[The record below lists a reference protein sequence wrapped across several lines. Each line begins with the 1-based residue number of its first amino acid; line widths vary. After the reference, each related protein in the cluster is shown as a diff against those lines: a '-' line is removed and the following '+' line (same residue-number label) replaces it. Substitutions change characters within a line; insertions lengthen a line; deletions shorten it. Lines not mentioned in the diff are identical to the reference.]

1 MVGRLIIGLL
11 VLVSALVGATVG
23 LLLVY
28 STDLPQVDQLEHYR
42 PSSITELY
50 DDQGRTIGSFALQR
64 RVVATY
70 DDYPPVMRQ
79 ALISIEDKD
88 FYRHWGINVWR
99 IAGAAYRDIRSG
111 GRVQGASTLTMQLAR
126 NLFLSPDRSFH
137 RKIQEALLAVQ
148 IERRF
153 TKPQIFTLY
162 ANQIYLGHGV
172 YGFEA
177 ASQFYFSKPAKK
189 LTLDE
194 AALLAGLPKSPTYYS
209 PITHPDHALKRR
221 NLVINSM
228 LEDGEI
234 TAQQA
239 AAAREQPVRLE
250 LAHDPD
256 SLAPYF
262 VEEIRR
268 YLEGK
273 YGSDQVHEGGLR
285 VYTSLD
291 MDLQRAAN
299 RALFDGL
306 AAYERRH
313 GWRGRL
319 QNVLTG
325 DVTLANYQHPD
336 WESDPEVNS
345 YVHALV
351 TAVTPAS
358 ASVRFGRYSATLTSA
373 DVAWT
378 RNAAV
383 RHPEARRYCLR
394 ESPGAESRT
403 GKRESAW
410 KKTPARKAHWS
421 QSTTPR
427 AKSKPWSADAIS
439 ISPSSTARPRRCAR
453 SGSSFKPYVYTA
465 AIDRGATP
473 DDTIL
478 DAPIS
483 FPMPAGPAYEPHNYD
498 EKFEG
503 TITLRRALAQSRN
516 IPALKLADNLGI
528 KTVIDYAHRFGITS
542 NIPPYLPVALGA
554 VEVTPME
561 QTSAFSVFPNDG
573 VHITPRYITKVTDYE
588 GRTLEENFP
597 DVKDVISARTARTM
611 TAMLREVVLH
621 GTGIAASTLKYPLA
635 GKTGTTNNFTD
646 AWFVGFSPSITCG
659 VWVGYD
665 EKKFLGAKETGARAA
680 LTYLDGFH
688 EGRSGGKRPGRIP
701 AAPGR
706 NAERVSTKLTRQTQ
720 LRQEMK
726 PTSRR
731 RCGDHC
737 MWERVS
743 DPSRPSAAR
752 QYYFFNA
759 AKLSS
764 RIRAASSTSALPIF
778 KGGDIRITLP

>member
-1 MVGRLIIGLL
+1 VKFQLQDSPASTSAEHKLVGRFVIGLL
-11 VLVSALVGATVG
+11 VLVSALVGATAG

-70 DDYPPVMRQ
+70 DDYPEILRQ
-79 ALISIEDKD
+79 ALVSIEDKD
-88 FYRHWGINVWR
+88 FYRHWGVNVWR
-99 IAGAAYRDIRSG
+99 IAGAAYRDIQSG

-137 RKIQEALLAVQ
+137 RKMQEALLAVQ

-177 ASQFYFSKPAKK
+177 ASEFYFSKPAKR

-194 AALLAGLPKSPTYYS
+194 AALLAGLPKSPSYYS

-228 LEDGEI
+228 LEDGDI
-234 TAQQA
+234 TAEQA
-239 AAAREQPVRLE
+239 AAARDLPVHLE
-250 LAHDPD
+250 LTHDPD

-268 YLEGK
+268 YLESK

-291 MDLQRAAN
+291 TDLQRAAN

-313 GWRGRL
+313 GWRGHL
-319 QNVLTG
+319 QNVLSG

-336 WESDPEVNS
+336 WEGDPEVNS
-345 YVHALV
+345 YVHSLV
-351 TAVTPAS
+351 VAVSAAS
-358 ASVRFGRYSATLTSA
+358 ATIKFGAYSATLAAA
-373 DVAWT
+373 DAAWT
-378 RNAAV
+378 RHKLPDILKPGDIVYVKILA
-383 RHPEARRYCLR
+383 PSPDGKARVSL
-394 ESPGAESRT
+394 EEDTGAEGALVAIDNAT
-403 GKRESAW
+403 GEI
-410 KKTPARKAHWS
+410 KAMVGGRDFNVS
-421 QSTTPR
+421 KFNR
-427 AKSKPWSADAIS
+427 ATQAL
-439 ISPSSTARPRRCAR
+439 RQV
-453 SGSSFKPYVYTA
+453 GSSFKPYVYTA

-473 DDTIL
+473 EDTIL
-478 DAPIS
+478 DAPVS
-483 FPMPAGPAYEPHNYD
+483 FPMSSGPAYEPHNYD

-503 TITLRRALAQSRN
+503 TITLQRALAQSRN
-516 IPALKLADNLGI
+516 IPALKLADSLGI

-554 VEVTPME
+554 VEITPME

-597 DVKDVISARTARTM
+597 DVKDAVSARTARTM
-611 TAMLREVVLH
+611 TAMLHEVVLH
-621 GTGIAASTLKYPLA
+621 GTAIAAASMNYPLA

-659 VWVGYD
+659 VWIGYD

-680 LTYLDGFH
+680 LPIWMEFMKAALA
-688 EGRSGGKRPGRIP
+688 GKDPGAFQSP
-701 AAPGR
+701 PESA
-706 NAERVSTKLTRQTQ
+706 
-720 LRQEMK
+720 
-726 PTSRR
+726 
-731 RCGDHC
+731 
-737 MWERVS
+737 
-743 DPSRPSAAR
+743 PSAHPVDTPDTAP
-752 QYYFFNA
+752 A
-759 AKLSS
+759 
-764 RIRAASSTSALPIF
+764 
-778 KGGDIRITLP
+778 GDETH

>member
-1 MVGRLIIGLL
+1 MVGRLVIGLL
-11 VLVSALVGATVG
+11 VLVSALVGATAG

-28 STDLPQVDQLEHYR
+28 STDLPQVGQLEYYR

-64 RVVATY
+64 RVVASY
-70 DDYPPVMRQ
+70 DDYPQVLRQ

-88 FYRHWGINVWR
+88 FYRHWGVDVRR
-99 IAGAAYRDIRSG
+99 IAGAAYRDIQSG

-137 RKIQEALLAVQ
+137 RKIQEAVLAVQ

-177 ASQFYFSKPAKK
+177 ASQFYFSKPAKR

-194 AALLAGLPKSPTYYS
+194 AALLAGLPKSPSYYS

-228 LEDGEI
+228 LEDGNI
-234 TAQQA
+234 TAEQA
-239 AAAREQPVRLE
+239 AEARDQPIRLE
-250 LAHDPD
+250 VAHDPD

-268 YLEGK
+268 YLEGR
-273 YGSDQVHEGGLR
+273 YGSDQVHEGGLK

-291 MDLQRAAN
+291 MDMQRAAN
-299 RALFDGL
+299 RAVFDGL
-306 AAYERRH
+306 PAYEPPH

-319 QNVLTG
+319 QNVLG
-325 DVTLANYQHPD
+325 GEVTLANYQHPD
-336 WESDPEVNS
+336 WDSDPEVNG

-358 ASVRFGRYSATLTSA
+358 ATIRFGRYSATLA
-373 DVAWT
+373 PGDAAWT
-378 RNAAV
+378 RRKLPDILQPGDIAYVKIVSLSDNKARVTLEEDSGVQGALVAIDNATGEIKAMV
-383 RHPEARRYCLR
+383 GGRDFNLSKFNRSTQALR
-394 ESPGAESRT
+394 QA
-403 GKRESAW
+403 
-410 KKTPARKAHWS
+410 
-421 QSTTPR
+421 
-427 AKSKPWSADAIS
+427 
-439 ISPSSTARPRRCAR
+439 
-453 SGSSFKPYVYTA
+453 GSSFKPYVYNA
-465 AIDRGATP
+465 AINRCGTP
-473 DDTIL
+473 DHPIL
-478 DAPIS
+478 DAPVT
-483 FPMPAGPAYEPHNYD
+483 FPVPSGPPYEPHNYD

-516 IPALKLADNLGI
+516 IPSLKLADSIGI

-542 NIPPYLPVALGA
+542 NIPPYLPVALSA

-561 QTSAFSVFPNDG
+561 PSSAYSVFPSDG

-597 DVKDVISARTARTM
+597 DVKDVVSARTARTM

-621 GTGIAASTLKYPLA
+621 GTAIAASSMKYPLA

-646 AWFVGFSPSITCG
+646 AWFVGFAPSMTCG
-659 VWVGYD
+659 VWIGYD
-665 EKKFLGAKETGARAA
+665 EKKFLGAKETGSRAA
-680 LTYLDGFH
+680 LPIWMDFMKTALA
-688 EGRSGGKRPGRIP
+688 GKDPG
-701 AAPGR
+701 
-706 NAERVSTKLTRQTQ
+706 EF
-720 LRQEMK
+720 K
-726 PTSRR
+726 P
-731 RCGDHC
+731 
-737 MWERVS
+737 S
-743 DPSRPSAAR
+743 DLPVD
-752 QYYFFNA
+752 
-759 AKLSS
+759 
-764 RIRAASSTSALPIF
+764 TSAQKVDTP
-778 KGGDIRITLP
+778 DTAPAVEETH

>member
-1 MVGRLIIGLL
+1 MVGRLVIGLL
-11 VLVSALVGATVG
+11 VLVSALVGATAG

-50 DDQGRTIGSFALQR
+50 DDQGHTIGSFALQR

-153 TKPQIFTLY
+153 TKAQIFTLY

-209 PITHPDHALKRR
+209 PITHPDHAVKRR
-221 NLVINSM
+221 NLAINSM

-239 AAAREQPVRLE
+239 TAARDQPIQLD

-273 YGSDQVHEGGLR
+273 YGSDQVHEGGLK

-291 MDLQRAAN
+291 TTLQRAAN
-299 RALFDGL
+299 QAVLDGL

-336 WESDPEVNS
+336 WDTDPEVNS

-358 ASVRFGRYSATLTSA
+358 ASLRFGRYSATLTSA

-378 RNAAV
+378 RNRLSAILKPGDIAYV
-383 RHPEARRYCLR
+383 KVLALNPDGKARVSLEEDSGVQGALVAIDNATGEIKAMVGGRDFNLSKFNRATQALR
-394 ESPGAESRT
+394 
-403 GKRESAW
+403 
-410 KKTPARKAHWS
+410 
-421 QSTTPR
+421 QV
-427 AKSKPWSADAIS
+427 
-439 ISPSSTARPRRCAR
+439 
-453 SGSSFKPYVYTA
+453 GSSFKPYVYTA

-478 DAPIS
+478 DAAIS
-483 FPMPAGPAYEPHNYD
+483 FPMPTGPAYEPHNYD

-528 KTVIDYAHRFGITS
+528 KVVIDYAHRFGITS

-554 VEVTPME
+554 VEVTPIE
-561 QTSAFSVFPNDG
+561 QTSAFSVFPDDG
-573 VHITPRYITKVTDYE
+573 VRITPRYITKVTDYE

-597 DVKDVISARTARTM
+597 DVRDVVSARTARTM

-621 GTGIAASTLKYPLA
+621 GTGIAAGALKYPLA

-646 AWFVGFSPSITCG
+646 AWFAGFSPSITCG

-665 EKKFLGAKETGARAA
+665 EKKFLGARETGARAA
-680 LTYLDGFH
+680 LPIWMDFMKTALA
-688 EGRSGGKRPGRIP
+688 GKDPGEFQP
-701 AAPGR
+701 PPDTA
-706 NAERVSTKLTRQTQ
+706 
-720 LRQEMK
+720 
-726 PTSRR
+726 
-731 RCGDHC
+731 
-737 MWERVS
+737 
-743 DPSRPSAAR
+743 
-752 QYYFFNA
+752 
-759 AKLSS
+759 
-764 RIRAASSTSALPIF
+764 TSAPPQRVDTPDTAPA
-778 KGGDIRITLP
+778 GDEAH